1 MSRKDM
7 RKKITLTQGE
17 LETIVGL
24 RVAEYSAFETEA
36 YICAITIALNEL
48 YGFGRERNVRALE
61 GIYDLLGSIREE
73 PDLLNAY
80 KDAVNK
86 KFGITM
92 TNRS

>member
-1 MSRKDM
+1 MSRENK

-17 LETIVGL
+17 LETIVSL
-24 RVAEYSAFETEA
+24 RVAEYSTFETEA

-92 TNRS
+92 TNRG